1 MRDPVVVYP
10 PGQWGLF
17 ARELQRALRSERKS
31 KNTIFV
37 YLRAVRLLGDWTP
50 AAGVGPLEVQPQHIR
65 AFMAELIERTS
76 PGHQPTR
83 PMSAHHLCNHRNKS
97 PRTRPTT
104 SSRSC
109 TTRRTN
115 RNSD

>member
-76 PGHQPTR
+76 PGHPAHPADVRAPPLQSPQQVTAD
-83 PMSAHHLCNHRNKS
+83 PAHHLI
-97 PRTRPTT
+97 
-104 SSRSC
+104 
-109 TTRRTN
+109 
-115 RNSD
+115 